1 MLTENSAAEFC
12 NKFVDA
18 LYFSKSPFL
27 NRGNNNEI
35 EELIDEKAEI
45 IFNTLETEPT
55 REEVLT
61 RKFNAVSSGE
71 SKTKEQ
77 AVKIFQTESIRVQL
91 GREPEIDVQD
101 PRNPVILLKT
111 MLIGERPKKETIN
124 IDQLSLLL
132 SDDSNIRV
140 TSWKHFQKDVE
151 PKPRVGSLKISG
163 KKVVMSGINW

>member
-1 MLTENSAAEFC
+1 M
-12 NKFVDA
+12 
-18 LYFSKSPFL
+18 
-27 NRGNNNEI
+27 
-35 EELIDEKAEI
+35 
-45 IFNTLETEPT
+45 
-55 REEVLT
+55 
-61 RKFNAVSSGE
+61 
-71 SKTKEQ
+71 
-77 AVKIFQTESIRVQL
+77 KIFQTESIRVQL